1 MSNFEMTGKTTSDF
15 EQPQTGMVPAVCIN
29 VVDGKYVKT
38 TYMGQ
43 DKGYQ
48 RKIFILWEIAQRIK
62 EGQFAGQ
69 HMVIT
74 KEYTFAVG
82 EKANL
87 RIDLESWRGKKFE
100 ERKNAD
106 GTVSLLTEKKDNGK
120 IVKVA
125 FAVDMLIGANCI
137 LYLEDVGKNK
147 PFIKPTK
154 VMKFDSKYTPVKREY
169 DINYIPDW
177 LAKKIEERPLSNPDI
192 QQTETNNV
200 VNDNSTG
207 FEDEEVPF

>member
-15 EQPQTGMVPAVCIN
+15 EQPQTGMVSSVCIN
-29 VVDGKYVKT
+29 VVYGGYVKT

-48 RKIFILWEIAQRIK
+48 RKIFILWEIAQSIK

-106 GTVSLLTEKKDNGK
+106 GTVSLLTEKKDNEK
-120 IVKVA
+120 IVKVP

-137 LYLEDVGKNK
+137 LYLENVGKNK

-154 VMKFDSKYTPVKREY
+154 VMKFDSKYIPVKREY

-192 QQTETNNV
+192 QQTETNNAV
-200 VNDNSTG
+200 NNDNSVI
-207 FEDEEVPF
+207 EDEEVPF

>member
-69 HMVIT
+69 HMVIA

-82 EKANL
+82 DKANL

-106 GTVSLLTEKKDNGK
+106 GTVSLLTEKKDNEK
-120 IVKVA
+120 IVKVP

-137 LYLEDVGKNK
+137 LYLEDVGKSR

-154 VMKFDSKYTPVKREY
+154 VMKFDSKYTTVKREY
-169 DINYIPDW
+169 DINYIPNW
-177 LAKKIEERPLSNPDI
+177 LARIIEIRPLSNPDT
-192 QQTETNNV
+192 QQTQTNNE

-207 FEDEEVPF
+207 FEDEELPF

>member
-1 MSNFEMTGKTTSDF
+1 MGKFEMTGKTTNDF

-29 VVDGKYVKT
+29 VADGRYVKT

-48 RKIFILWEIAQRIK
+48 RKIFILWEIDQRIK

-69 HMVIT
+69 HMVIV
-74 KEYTFAVG
+74 KEYTFAIG
-82 EKANL
+82 DKANL

-106 GTVSLLTEKKDNGK
+106 GTVSLLTEKKDNEK
-120 IVKVA
+120 IVKVP

-137 LYLEDVGKNK
+137 LYLEDVGKTR

-169 DINYIPDW
+169 NINYIPDW
-177 LAKKIEERPLSNPDI
+177 LAKKIEERPLNNPDI
-192 QQTETNNV
+192 QQTQTDNA
-200 VNDNSTG
+200 VNDNSTVI
-207 FEDEEVPF
+207 EDEEVPF

>member
-29 VVDGKYVKT
+29 VVDGRYAKT

-69 HMVIT
+69 HMVIA

-82 EKANL
+82 DKANL

-106 GTVSLLTEKKDNGK
+106 GTVSLLTEKKDNEK
-120 IVKVA
+120 IVKVP

-137 LYLEDVGKNK
+137 LYLEDVGKSRH
-147 PFIKPTK
+147 FIKPTK
-154 VMKFDSKYTPVKREY
+154 VMKFDNKYTPVNREY
-169 DINYIPDW
+169 DNNYIPDW
-177 LAKKIEERPLSNPDI
+177 LARIIEARPLTNPDI
-192 QQTETNNV
+192 QQTQTNNV
-200 VNDNSTG
+200 VNDDSTG
-207 FEDEEVPF
+207 FEEEEVPF

>member
-1 MSNFEMTGKTTSDF
+1 MSNFEMTGKTTGNF
-15 EQPQTGMVPAVCIN
+15 EQPQTGMVSAVCIN
-29 VVDGKYVKT
+29 VVNGGYVKT
-38 TYMGQ
+38 IYMGQ

-69 HMVIT
+69 HMVIA

-82 EKANL
+82 DKANL

-106 GTVSLLTEKKDNGK
+106 GTVSLLTEKKDNEK
-120 IVKVA
+120 IVKVP

-137 LYLEDVGKNK
+137 LYLEDVGKSK

-177 LAKKIEERPLSNPDI
+177 LAKKIEERPLNNPDI
-192 QQTETNNV
+192 EQTETNNA
-200 VNDNSTG
+200 VNDNNTVI
-207 FEDEEVPF
+207 EDEEVPF